1 MTKVSSTTWKAT
13 IRPRGGGTAG
23 PMSLTVQ
30 AKDSA
35 GRHEREV
42 VRLPLR

>member
-13 IRPRGGGTAG
+13 IRPRKGGTAG

-30 AKDSA
+30 AKDTGGGTNA
-35 GRHEREV
+35 KV